1 MRKLRCK
8 ASSRQQFYSIGQN
21 NQTRIALHQRRQGSS
36 QHFIKLRLRHSVL
49 RQYGSKLR
57 RYRCISHLLHI
68 HRLRHL
74 QKLTA
79 AQLVYLLALLHLNM
93 QIGKGLQQSA
103 MYIFFIAGTI
113 GDKAQLA
120 MLLRK
125 ADRIFISRLPV
136 FHMQNKRIICQKLP
150 LRLTHPAVLLS
161 VPAPAAASQ
170 PARALRGS
178 PPCAAP

>member
-1 MRKLRCK
+1 
-8 ASSRQQFYSIGQN
+8 
-21 NQTRIALHQRRQGSS
+21 
-36 QHFIKLRLRHSVL
+36 
-49 RQYGSKLR
+49 
-57 RYRCISHLLHI
+57 
-68 HRLRHL
+68 
-74 QKLTA
+74 
-79 AQLVYLLALLHLNM
+79 M

-161 VPAPAAASQ
+161 VPAPAAAS
-170 PARALRGS
+170 
-178 PPCAAP
+178 